1 MANILAIRF
10 SAFGDAAMLVPAV
23 YSAAKTYP
31 DDTFFVLTNK
41 AFTSLFDT
49 GLPNLKTIG
58 VNIKEFKGLG
68 GLFALGRYLK
78 TYSIDCVA
86 DTHDVLRSQFLRKYF
101 LLHGKKVRHIDKGR
115 NEKRA
120 IVSHKVPLH
129 PLKSMID
136 RYRDVFSAL
145 GYPSEM
151 CFTSLFAAK
160 PSAITL
166 PESLS
171 FDASRKNIGIA
182 PFAKYREK
190 TYPVEKM
197 EKVVALLSR
206 NPAVTI
212 YLFGGKEDA
221 DILNGWEKCY
231 PNIISVFG
239 KGKLD
244 MELNLISELDVMIS
258 MDSANMHLASLTG
271 TPVVSIW
278 GATHPYLGFYGF
290 GQSLENAVQTEL
302 DCRPCSVFGN
312 KPCARGDWACMEGI
326 SPETVVEK
334 INSVLELK

>member
-10 SAFGDAAMLVPAV
+10 SAFGDVAMLVPVV

-41 AFTSLFDT
+41 AFASLFDV

-58 VNIKEFKGLG
+58 VNLNDFNGVG

-78 TYSIDCVA
+78 SYSIDCVA

-101 LLHGKKVRHIDKGR
+101 LLHGKRVRHIDKGR

-120 IVSHKVPLH
+120 IISHKTSLH
-129 PLKSMID
+129 PLKSTID

-145 GYPSEM
+145 GYPFEM
-151 CFTSLFAAK
+151 CFTSLFDAK
-160 PSAITL
+160 PSNLLL
-166 PESLS
+166 PESLL

-182 PFAKYREK
+182 PFAKYKEK
-190 TYPVEKM
+190 TYPPEKM
-197 EKVVALLSR
+197 EKVIALLSQK
-206 NPAVTI
+206 NEVTI

-221 DILNGWEKCY
+221 DVLNGWAKCY

-244 MELNLISELDVMIS
+244 TELKLISELDVMIS

-290 GQSLENAVQTEL
+290 NQSYDNAVQTDL

-312 KPCARGDWACMEGI
+312 KPCARGDWACMEDI
-326 SPETVVEK
+326 NPETVVEK
-334 INSVLELK
+334 VLGL